1 MIADI
6 VNFLVP
12 TSEAIQVTFFTVIA
26 SGVAISVLWVLSTAR
41 EAAWE
46 RKWQGGA
53 AGAAEGLDIEHGS
66 VSELSQA
73 VATRGEKIAAMMPG
87 LLLIIGLLGTFLGLG
102 MALDKASAILQSSG
116 NSVGAMDDSMQN
128 LMSMMQGLGTKFKT
142 STWGIIAF
150 ILLKLWESSNGFED
164 RRLNWCIKKIKA
176 ELAQHRSEREL
187 AKQASE
193 DKLQDSIRGA
203 AKLVVATLNVQ
214 TDGLKSEWARG
225 AQIVN
230 QLAERRNDQWLLNFD
245 KFNQQF
251 GQQGAALA
259 QLVEQASDHTTLL
272 KNANEQTGQLIALGS
287 DSVRYFEAFDK
298 RLIEHGLALAQL
310 VQQSDGH
317 TLLMKEV
324 NGQASQLVA
333 LGGDYV
339 GYFDA
344 FSLQFIGQGATLA
357 GMSEQAVSQ
366 TALMQRF
373 HEQNGRMI
381 ELAEGS
387 EAQLVQFTRDS
398 RKNIEKLSEAAST
411 MQVAAGEVAESAAGL
426 KGAVG
431 TLENELKGTL
441 DAIASNL
448 DRTIS
453 QMGDELSKAT
463 QGITKSTLEMSAT
476 LGTAVDEMKQGLE
489 NSVGLM
495 SEKLTGAADKISL
508 NVGTMETTLDR
519 VLTSMQG
526 DLKTAFAQQAK
537 GLMLLGE
544 TSQAVSETSETMKG
558 ELLKLGDRIASG
570 LDSISTNN
578 RKMNALVNTFEDVS
592 KSLQGLPQQLETV
605 NSALSKSFQIV
616 PQKMD
621 EFAQAI
627 SANTRYNQALES
639 LHRVHGLV
647 EKIAQARTVSL
658 NSVES
663 LKEAAV

>member
-26 SGVAISVLWVLSTAR
+26 SGVAISVLWVLFTAR

-116 NSVGAMDDSMQN
+116 SSVGAMDDSMQN
-128 LMSMMQGLGTKFKT
+128 LMAMMQGLGTKFKT

-176 ELAQHRSEREL
+176 ELAQHRSGREL

-193 DKLQDSIRGA
+193 DKLQDSVRGA

-214 TDGLKSEWARG
+214 TDGLKAEWARL
-225 AQIVN
+225 AQVTS
-230 QLAERRNDQWLLNFD
+230 QLAERRNDQWLLNFE

-251 GQQGAALA
+251 GQQGA
-259 QLVEQASDHTTLL
+259 
-272 KNANEQTGQLIALGS
+272 
-287 DSVRYFEAFDK
+287 
-298 RLIEHGLALAQL
+298 ALAQL

-317 TLLMKEV
+317 TLLMKEL

-333 LGGDYV
+333 QGGDYV
-339 GYFDA
+339 GHFDA
-344 FSLQFIGQGATLA
+344 FSLQFTSHGATLS
-357 GMSEQAVSQ
+357 GLSEQAESQ
-366 TALMQRF
+366 NALMQGF
-373 HEQNGRMI
+373 HKQNVRMI

-387 EAQLVQFTRDS
+387 EAQLVQFTQES
-398 RKNIEKLSEAAST
+398 GKNIEKLSEAAST

-448 DRTIS
+448 DHTIS
-453 QMGDELSKAT
+453 LMGDELSKAT
-463 QGITKSTLEMSAT
+463 HGISKSTLEMSAT
-476 LGTAVDEMKQGLE
+476 LGTAVDDMKQGLE

-558 ELLKLGDRIASG
+558 ELLKLGERIAGG

-578 RKMNALVNTFEDVS
+578 RKMNALVSTFEEVS
-592 KSLQGLPQQLETV
+592 KSLVALPQQLENVSSTLA
-605 NSALSKSFQIV
+605 NSFQVV

-627 SANTRYNQALES
+627 SADTRYNQALES

-647 EKIAQARTVSL
+647 EKIAQARTVPL
-658 NSVES
+658 NSAES
-663 LKEAAV
+663 LEEAAV